1 MLGVIIAKSGEI
13 QGTLET
19 VKKTDTY
26 EVRMKTDVWT
36 FECDR
41 RVVRCYG
48 IYRKK
53 AKISMYIPKKSV
65 TMLFHSVFLYL

>member
-1 MLGVIIAKSGEI
+1 
-13 QGTLET
+13 
-19 VKKTDTY
+19 
-26 EVRMKTDVWT
+26 MKTDVWT

-65 TMLFHSVFLYL
+65 TMLFHSVFPCFIEKQR